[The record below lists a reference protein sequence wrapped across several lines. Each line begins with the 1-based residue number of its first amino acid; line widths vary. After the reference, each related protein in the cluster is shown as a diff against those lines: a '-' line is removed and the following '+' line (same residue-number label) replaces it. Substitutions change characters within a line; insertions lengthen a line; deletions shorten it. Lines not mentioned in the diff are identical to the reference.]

1 VGCSHYT
8 AIGFS
13 VSDNEINEKSREVNY
28 YWNYP
33 IFPLIDDDFRLF
45 SILSDN
51 FCLWNREMLI
61 GQDFQHYFDGYSISI
76 DLVSTQKPEEPDFL
90 DA

>member
-1 VGCSHYT
+1 MISQFQRSSIACYLGNYT

-33 IFPLIDDDFRLF
+33 IFPLIDDDF
-45 SILSDN
+45 
-51 FCLWNREMLI
+51 
-61 GQDFQHYFDGYSISI
+61 
-76 DLVSTQKPEEPDFL
+76 L